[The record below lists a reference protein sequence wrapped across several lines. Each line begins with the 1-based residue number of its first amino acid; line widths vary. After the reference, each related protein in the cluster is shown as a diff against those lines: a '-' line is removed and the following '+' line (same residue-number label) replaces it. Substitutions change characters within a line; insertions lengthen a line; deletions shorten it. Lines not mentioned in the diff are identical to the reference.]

1 MGLDAALGAFILIWG
16 IRGWFRG
23 FLLQAVSLTALVA
36 CVYLAN
42 PVRDAAR
49 PYAQEYFPA
58 IAPAILDRLLW
69 WGSAVACF
77 VVWSGLGSW
86 IIRIRRKP
94 PYGELEPNRTDQ
106 GAGFVFGAAKG
117 AVIAAFLASG
127 ILSYAPGHM
136 KPGGVVEAQAKASR
150 SLVWVQKYQPA
161 QKIWTSSPVQSFV
174 GHIQKHG
181 FWDDKNMVPAAA
193 KPEIEPLLGGNEAKP
208 QPPKSASKPVETA
221 VRQPS
226 LSIPGVR
233 RRLDPNSPTFRADVE
248 AELQALGL
256 KAPDSR

>member
-1 MGLDAALGAFILIWG
+1 MGLDVALGIFILIWA

-23 FLLQAVSLTALVA
+23 FLLQAVGLSALVG

-86 IIRIRRKP
+86 IIKIRRRP

-106 GAGFVFGAAKG
+106 GAGFLFGAAKG
-117 AVIAAFLASG
+117 AVAASFVASG
-127 ILSYAPGHM
+127 FVLHAPGHM
-136 KPGGVVEAQAKASR
+136 KPGGVVEAQAKASKA
-150 SLVWVQKYQPA
+150 LIWVRQYQPA
-161 QKIWTSSPVQSFV
+161 HKIWSSVPVQSFV
-174 GHIQKHG
+174 AHIRRNGLWGEKG
-181 FWDDKNMVPAAA
+181 VSESTKSGS
-193 KPEIEPLLGGNEAKP
+193 EPLIGGNEEKP
-208 QPPKSASKPVETA
+208 EAPRASSKPVETA
-221 VRQPS
+221 VRPPS
-226 LSIPGVR
+226 LRIPGV

-248 AELQALGL
+248 RELEALGL
-256 KAPDSR
+256 RKPDSR

>member
-1 MGLDAALGAFILIWG
+1 MGLDAAFGAFILIWG

-23 FLLQAVSLTALVA
+23 FLLQAIGLTALVG

-86 IIRIRRKP
+86 IVKIRRKP
-94 PYGELEPNRTDQ
+94 PYGEPEPNRADQ

-117 AVIAAFLASG
+117 AVLTAFLASG
-127 ILSYAPGHM
+127 IVSYAPGHM
-136 KPGGVVEAQAKASR
+136 KPGGVVEAQTKASKA
-150 SLVWVQKYQPA
+150 LVWAQEYQPA
-161 QKIWTSSPVQSFV
+161 QKIWTSAPVQSFV
-174 GHIQKHG
+174 SHVQHNG
-181 FWDDKNMVPAAA
+181 FWENNLVPAAA
-193 KPEIEPLLGGNEAKP
+193 KPEIEPLLGGNQDGPKP
-208 QPPKSASKPVETA
+208 PRTPSKPVETA

-226 LSIPGVR
+226 LRIPSVP
-233 RRLDPNSPTFRADVE
+233 RRLDPNSPTFRADLE
-248 AELQALGL
+248 AELRALGL
-256 KAPDSR
+256 KQPDSR